1 LNESADSGL
10 QIRNIFLK
18 IKRLRHGACKSRW
31 AFNNLLN
38 LLVRRWRTRV
48 IFLEN
53 ASYNRTLRRT
63 PMTAF
68 AAVAAILAAL
78 LMGAMSPGPSFVLVA
93 RNAIGLS
100 RTDGLA
106 TALGM
111 GVGGVFFSAI
121 ALGGLYTLLSAVEWL
136 YVGLKVAGGL
146 YLIYIASKIWRGASS
161 PLVVENGGGAP
172 NHNPRKSFWI
182 GLTTQLSNPKTAIWY
197 GSIFAA
203 LLPQHPPL
211 WCYLI
216 LPPMIFTIEAGW
228 YTIVALCFSSRRPRE
243 LYLRAKKWIDRIA
256 AGAITALGLRLIFTA
271 HKTGI

>member
-1 LNESADSGL
+1 MSVL
-10 QIRNIFLK
+10 
-18 IKRLRHGACKSRW
+18 
-31 AFNNLLN
+31 
-38 LLVRRWRTRV
+38 
-48 IFLEN
+48 
-53 ASYNRTLRRT
+53 
-63 PMTAF
+63 
-68 AAVAAILAAL
+68 AAIAAILAAL

-106 TALGM
+106 TAFGM
-111 GVGGVFFSAI
+111 DVGGVFFSGI
-121 ALGGLYTLLSAVEWL
+121 ALAGLYTLLSAVEWL
-136 YVGLKVAGGL
+136 YVGLKVTAGL

-161 PLVVENGGGAP
+161 PLIVDDGGGAQI
-172 NHNPRKSFWI
+172 HNPRKSFWI

-216 LPPMIFTIEAGW
+216 LPPMIFAIEAGW

-243 LYLRAKKWIDRIA
+243 VYLRAKKWIDRIA

-271 HKTGI
+271 HKAGI

>member
-1 LNESADSGL
+1 
-10 QIRNIFLK
+10 
-18 IKRLRHGACKSRW
+18 
-31 AFNNLLN
+31 
-38 LLVRRWRTRV
+38 
-48 IFLEN
+48 
-53 ASYNRTLRRT
+53 
-63 PMTAF
+63 MTAF

-111 GVGGVFFSAI
+111 GVGGVFFSGI
-121 ALGGLYTLLSAVEWL
+121 ALAGLYTLLSAVEWL

-161 PLVVENGGGAP
+161 PLVVDNGGSVQ

-211 WCYLI
+211 WCYLV

-243 LYLRAKKWIDRIA
+243 LYLRAKKWIDRVA

-271 HKTGI
+271 HKAGI

>member
-1 LNESADSGL
+1 
-10 QIRNIFLK
+10 
-18 IKRLRHGACKSRW
+18 
-31 AFNNLLN
+31 
-38 LLVRRWRTRV
+38 
-48 IFLEN
+48 
-53 ASYNRTLRRT
+53 
-63 PMTAF
+63 MTAL

-100 RTDGLA
+100 RADGLA

-111 GVGGVFFSAI
+111 GVGGVFFSGV
-121 ALGGLYTLLSAVEWL
+121 ALAGLYTLLSAVGWL

-161 PLVVENGGGAP
+161 PLVVDDGLDSQH
-172 NHNPRKSFWI
+172 HNLRKSFWI

-216 LPPMIFTIEAGW
+216 LPPMIFAIEAGW
-228 YTIVALCFSSRRPRE
+228 YTVVALSFSSRRPRE
-243 LYLRAKKWIDRIA
+243 LYLRAKKWIDHFA

-271 HKTGI
+271 HKAGI

>member
-1 LNESADSGL
+1 
-10 QIRNIFLK
+10 
-18 IKRLRHGACKSRW
+18 
-31 AFNNLLN
+31 
-38 LLVRRWRTRV
+38 
-48 IFLEN
+48 
-53 ASYNRTLRRT
+53 
-63 PMTAF
+63 MTAL

-111 GVGGVFFSAI
+111 GVGGVFFSGI
-121 ALGGLYTLLSAVEWL
+121 ALAGLYTLLSAVEWL

-161 PLVVENGGGAP
+161 PLVVDDGRGMQ
-172 NHNPRKSFWI
+172 NHDPRKSFWI

-216 LPPMIFTIEAGW
+216 LPPMIFAIEAGW
-228 YTIVALCFSSRRPRE
+228 YTVVALCFSSRRPRE
-243 LYLRAKKWIDRIA
+243 LYLRAKKWIDHFA

-271 HKTGI
+271 HKAGI

>member
-1 LNESADSGL
+1 
-10 QIRNIFLK
+10 
-18 IKRLRHGACKSRW
+18 
-31 AFNNLLN
+31 
-38 LLVRRWRTRV
+38 
-48 IFLEN
+48 
-53 ASYNRTLRRT
+53 
-63 PMTAF
+63 MTAL
-68 AAVAAILAAL
+68 AAAAAILAAL

-100 RTDGLA
+100 RADGLA

-111 GVGGVFFSAI
+111 GVGGVFFSGV
-121 ALGGLYTLLSAVEWL
+121 ALAGLYTLLSAVEWL

-161 PLVVENGGGAP
+161 PLVVDDGRDAQ
-172 NHNPRKSFWI
+172 NHKLRKSFWI

-216 LPPMIFTIEAGW
+216 LPPMIFAIEAGW
-228 YTIVALCFSSRRPRE
+228 YTVVALCFSSRRPRE
-243 LYLRAKKWIDRIA
+243 LYLRAKKWIDRFA

-271 HKTGI
+271 HKAGI